1 MNLTQVIYADVLF
14 ILNTYIT
21 YILMLLTAMLCGV
34 NIKRLRLTLTAF
46 IGGLYSFIILIPH
59 ISDSLIAISRVPAAL
74 LFIFISFRNVS
85 LRVFVRL
92 FSAFFLVNF
101 IFAGAMLALW
111 YFVHP
116 GNMYLSSFIIYF
128 DIEPLTLIILT
139 AVCYFIIKAVT
150 CLIKIRQPK
159 NTIFDMTLH
168 INNKQTVMKAFFDTG
183 NNLIDPFTGKQVIIV
198 SRSALSFFFP
208 EGTDIYAQAQ
218 SLGLNVRFLPF
229 DSLGGSSL
237 LHCFRAERV
246 QIKGLSVNVTLK
258 EPLIALTDKKI
269 KGGAF
274 SALLPSGIFDNITSE
289 TGEDYDEIKRFDFAD
304 KK

>member
-1 MNLTQVIYADVLF
+1 MTQVIYADVLF

-21 YILMLLTAMLCGV
+21 YILMLVTGMLCGV
-34 NIKRLRLTLTAF
+34 SVRRLRLTLTAF
-46 IGGLYSFIILIPH
+46 LGGLYSLIILIPD
-59 ISDSLIAISRVPAAL
+59 ISDTLIALSRVPAAL
-74 LFIFISFRNVS
+74 LFIFVSFRKVNM
-85 LRVFVRL
+85 RVFIRL

-116 GNMYLSSFIIYF
+116 HNMYLSSFIIYF

-139 AVCYFIIKAVT
+139 AVCYFIIKAIT
-150 CLIKIRQPK
+150 SLIKIRQPK
-159 NTIFDMTLH
+159 NTIFDIALH

-183 NNLIDPFTGKQVIIV
+183 NNLTDPFTGKQVIIV
-198 SRSALSFFFP
+198 SRSALSCFFP
-208 EGTDIYAQAQ
+208 EGTDIYAKAL
-218 SLGLNVRFLPF
+218 SLGLTVRFLPF

-237 LHCFRAERV
+237 LPCFKAEHV
-246 QIKGLSVNVTLK
+246 QIKGLSVNVTLT

-289 TGEDYDEIKRFDFAD
+289 TGEDYDEIKRFDFAG